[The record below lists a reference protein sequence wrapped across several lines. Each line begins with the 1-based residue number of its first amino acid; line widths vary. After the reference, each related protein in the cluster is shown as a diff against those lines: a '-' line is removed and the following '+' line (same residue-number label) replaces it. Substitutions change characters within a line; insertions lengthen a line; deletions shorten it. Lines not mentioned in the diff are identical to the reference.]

1 MKYSLL
7 ALALCITVCASLSF
21 GQTTTKLTT
30 VQGVIVD
37 IGSYVQYGMKPN
49 TEDRKG
55 VAEASAK
62 AGNPLVILE
71 KKNGRLYV
79 VIMNDKNTN
88 ANTTLLPYLGINIFA
103 KGKVF
108 KRGSMYMLVLSDIG
122 KSAR

>member
-62 AGNPLVILE
+62 AGNPLGILE

>member
-1 MKYSLL
+1 MKYSHL
-7 ALALCITVCASLSF
+7 AVALCILVCASLSF
-21 GQTTTKLTT
+21 GQTKTKLTT

-37 IGSYVQYGMKPN
+37 IGSYIQYGMKPD

-62 AGNPLVILE
+62 AGNPLGILE
-71 KKNGRLYV
+71 KKTGRLYV

-88 ANTTLLPYLGINIFA
+88 TNTTLLPYLGINIFA

-108 KRGSMYMLVLSDIG
+108 KRGSMYMFMLSDIG
-122 KSAR
+122 KSAK